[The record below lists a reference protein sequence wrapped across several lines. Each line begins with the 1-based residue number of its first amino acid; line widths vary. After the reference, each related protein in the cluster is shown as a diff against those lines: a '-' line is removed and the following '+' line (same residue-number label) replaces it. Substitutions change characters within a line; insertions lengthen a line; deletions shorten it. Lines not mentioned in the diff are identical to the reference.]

1 MASVPTAIFIPA
13 AFVSVEI
20 TDESGKNAKTFD
32 KPVEVSLQIPGDT
45 YNPETD
51 TTIRNGDILPI
62 WNYDEEKATWLY
74 YTGGTVSGPD
84 ENGNFDIPFT
94 VTHFSYWAAGWED
107 KASEMCEEGLT
118 IHIIGEFTTVEV
130 RIFKQSDGAYFSSLG
145 KRVNSTDPFVHLPKS
160 PRNIPVTI
168 EAWYG
173 FDIVGSVNIENLCGE
188 DVNLEVEIPG
198 KVVSFSVEVYD
209 NNDPEKR
216 MRPNRG
222 IYIDENGSRKYV
234 GYMKDGEITVY
245 GLIVDERS
253 FAELEFPVEP

>member
-1 MASVPTAIFIPA
+1 
-13 AFVSVEI
+13 
-20 TDESGKNAKTFD
+20 
-32 KPVEVSLQIPGDT
+32 
-45 YNPETD
+45 
-51 TTIRNGDILPI
+51 
-62 WNYDEEKATWLY
+62 
-74 YTGGTVSGPD
+74 
-84 ENGNFDIPFT
+84 
-94 VTHFSYWAAGWED
+94 
-107 KASEMCEEGLT
+107 MCEEGLT
-118 IHIIGEFTTVEV
+118 IHIIGEFTSLEV
-130 RIFKQSDGAYFSSLG
+130 RILKQSDGTYFSSLG
-145 KRVNSTDPFVHLPKS
+145 KRVNSTYPYVPLHKS

-245 GLIVDERS
+245 GLTESIEYTFWIFHEDTWYSGTYIVDERS